1 MMDYYCIGHVLPAFS
16 IPQDFSYVGPVV
28 CDKATKTIVIT
39 CESLGEAFNGRFLSE
54 YTQLFGLADMLGPR
68 TSGSLYLFQY
78 RKFISLQCGTRKSTN
93 IPYAYAS
100 LGDEA
105 EKLFPNISELN
116 TLSSEVMV
124 GPIIRIRSTAANY
137 SQYHLVEDFAA
148 FCHALGT
155 LSILSASDISRFI
168 NYEYLIPAPSLGLY
182 PYKLF
187 YSHMQILRQAWA
199 RFHEIHFLPRD
210 DYQRRVGGFLLERL
224 HSFLILDA
232 LQKQQLRAHQGHQI
246 IISDA
251 AHIRS
256 ST

>member
-1 MMDYYCIGHVLPAFS
+1 MIDYYCIGHVLPAFS
-16 IPQDFSYVGPVV
+16 IPQDFTYVGPVF
-28 CDKATKTIVIT
+28 CNKASKTIFIPS
-39 CESLGEAFNGRFLSE
+39 ESPGDVFDGRFLSE
-54 YTQLFGLADMLGPR
+54 YAQLFGLADMLGPLG
-68 TSGSLYLFQY
+68 SGSLYLFQY
-78 RKFISLQCGTRKSTN
+78 RKFISLRCGMRQSTN

-105 EKLFPNISELN
+105 EKLFPNITELN

-124 GPIIRIRSTAANY
+124 GPIIRIPSTAANF

-148 FCHALGT
+148 FCHTLGT
-155 LSILSASDISRFI
+155 LSILSTSDISRFI
-168 NYEYLIPAPSLGLY
+168 NYKLLIPAPSLGLY
-182 PYKLF
+182 PYELF
-187 YSHMQILRQAWA
+187 YSHMQILRRAWV
-199 RFHEIHFLPRD
+199 RFYEIHFLPRE